1 MAINFVSRGTE
12 NYVEISN
19 PVNKFSNQ
27 INMLQ
32 SCNISGMLRPVD
44 YNIDGEDYLR
54 YPVSGMYIMERYFL
68 KQKPNGVI
76 LKRFISQLV
85 NCILELEK
93 YMLVSDDLVIEMNYI
108 FVDEKQEEFRFI
120 YIPGYG
126 VNAKEQ
132 LRKVLEKLMV
142 NFDHKDYGG
151 VEYLY
156 RIYHEIIED
165 NFVITNLC
173 SAVCKESKNNF
184 SDNNLFRKE
193 GERKLSDDNLFRKEG
208 EGKLSDDNLFRKEGE
223 KKISNNNQLRKEGEK
238 KILDYN
244 LFWKESSVLKS
255 DNVLEEPYYIKS
267 ENNIKKNLKTVDR
280 KKRKSII
287 KYVLVGI
294 NMLFII
300 ALFTLFVVRGQ
311 DKRFAYGIIFLMIIL
326 IIQIVGVSLE
336 EDEDEDVA
344 MTEYIMENNKRQEE
358 NKTTLKQN
366 KSISEQERTMFNQNK
381 SMSEQ
386 ERTMFK
392 QNKSISEQERT
403 TLKRNKSMSEGNRTI
418 LDEYNS
424 IDNSKNFD
432 VKEQIKVLDTGSR
445 VKSLMPLS
453 NGGLS
458 KIDLTNRQ
466 GEITF
471 GREEGEVD
479 YGLKTTQISR
489 LHASLICKEGRYYL
503 RDNSSTNGT
512 YVNNKRL
519 SGNELI
525 NLKSGDLIR
534 FANEEFLVI

>member
-32 SCNISGMLRPVD
+32 SCNISGMLRPVE

-108 FVDEKQEEFRFI
+108 FVDEKQEEFKFI

-208 EGKLSDDNLFRKEGE
+208 ERMLSDDNLFRKEGE

-238 KILDYN
+238 KILNNN

-366 KSISEQERTMFNQNK
+366 KFI
-381 SMSEQ
+381 SEQ

-392 QNKSISEQERT
+392 Q
-403 TLKRNKSMSEGNRTI
+403 NKSMSEGNRTI

>member
-32 SCNISGMLRPVD
+32 SCNISGMLRQVD

-108 FVDEKQEEFRFI
+108 FVDEKQEEFKFI

-208 EGKLSDDNLFRKEGE
+208 E

-238 KILDYN
+238 KILNNN

-358 NKTTLKQN
+358 NKTTRKQN
-366 KSISEQERTMFNQNK
+366 KSMSEQERTMFKRNKSMSEQERTMFNQNK
-381 SMSEQ
+381 SM
-386 ERTMFK
+386 
-392 QNKSISEQERT
+392 SEQERT